1 MIRVIIAEDHQAFI
15 DGIQAYLEYDDDIK
29 IIGSVNDGEALV
41 KMTQK
46 LRPDIVITDLRMPKL
61 DGLEAIIQLQQK
73 IPEVQ
78 CIALTMFDKIKT
90 VQKVIEAGGKA
101 YLLKNSGLQIMKKAI
116 KEVYNGNIFF
126 DPNLTVNFILE
137 KGKTHV
143 DSKTVLS
150 NREKEILYMIAQGKT
165 TQDIAKALFISHKTV
180 ETHRKN
186 MCRKLGIQGPN
197 ALLKY
202 AIESKFE

>member
-15 DGIQAYLEYDDDIK
+15 DGIQAYLEYDNDIK

-61 DGLEAIIQLQQK
+61 DGLEAITQLQQK
-73 IPEVQ
+73 VPEVK
-78 CIALTMFDKIKT
+78 CIALTMFDKINT

-116 KEVYNGNIFF
+116 KEVSKGNIFY
-126 DPNLTVNFILE
+126 DPNLTVNLILE
-137 KGKTHV
+137 KKDVHSGI
-143 DSKTVLS
+143 KTVLS

>member
-15 DGIQAYLEYDDDIK
+15 DGIQAYLEYDNDIK

-61 DGLEAIIQLQQK
+61 DGLEAITQLQQK
-73 IPEVQ
+73 VPEVK